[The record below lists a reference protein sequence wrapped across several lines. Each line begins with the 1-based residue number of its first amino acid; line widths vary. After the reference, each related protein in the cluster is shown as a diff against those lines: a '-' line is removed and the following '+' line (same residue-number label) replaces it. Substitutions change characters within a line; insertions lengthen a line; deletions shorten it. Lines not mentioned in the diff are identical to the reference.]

1 VLACQW
7 ARIAQEEAFP
17 GRCAEAG
24 DELGSALVTARLARD
39 LIRLCLLMRRR
50 YPPYSKWL
58 AAAFARLPDAAAIG
72 PDLRAAVAAVGWAER
87 ERHLSQAC
95 TAVAALHNEL
105 GLTGPLDPR
114 TRPYFDR
121 PYQVIGAGRF
131 AGAVQAAIADPQIRA
146 LPLAGAV
153 DQVIDSTD
161 AIGTEEIRR
170 ATIAAV
176 TREAG
181 PVAAAGGPP
190 S

>member
-1 VLACQW
+1 
-7 ARIAQEEAFP
+7 
-17 GRCAEAG
+17 
-24 DELGSALVTARLARD
+24 
-39 LIRLCLLMRRR
+39 MRRR

-72 PDLRAAVAAVGWAER
+72 PSLRAAVAAAGWAER
-87 ERHLSQAC
+87 ERHLGQAC
-95 TAVAALHNEL
+95 AAVAARHNAL

-131 AGAVQAAIADPQIRA
+131 AEALQPPSPIRGSG

-170 ATIAAV
+170 AAIAAV
-176 TREAG
+176 TGSAG
-181 PVAAAGGPP
+181 PVTAAGGPP
-190 S
+190 P